1 MSGLESI
8 TTEMCGSPHC
18 DCFAR
23 IRSFRGISELRFADY
38 NERIGIRSTR
48 GISDFLI
55 AEFMTRLKT
64 ASPVNKFLPDYMVF
78 PDKRNN

>member
-23 IRSFRGISELRFADY
+23 IRSF
-38 NERIGIRSTR
+38 R